1 MDTKKHTIMAKKKR
15 KLTPEENIAIN
26 SQIPSRSKTVI
37 FARAHKH
44 MLIVN
49 DPALFH

>member
-1 MDTKKHTIMAKKKR
+1 MLKPPKSRKKKR

>member
-15 KLTPEENIAIN
+15 KLTPE
-26 SQIPSRSKTVI
+26 V

>member
-1 MDTKKHTIMAKKKR
+1 MAKKKR

>member
-26 SQIPSRSKTVI
+26 SQIPSRSI